1 MSNRNNHQNLANQNN
16 GENNAPAQDK
26 GAKEK
31 KPGLLTKARK
41 AYDKAMSHKWVRGLV
56 GGLKIAGVGTGL
68 VLSYKAGVK
77 SVKPTTVYIREG
89 VTEEPE
95 PVEPEETKEEP
106 TENEA
111 QE

>member
-1 MSNRNNHQNLANQNN
+1 MSNRNHQNIPANQNN
-16 GENNAPAQDK
+16 GGNAPAQDN

-31 KPGLLTKARK
+31 KPGLLAKARK
-41 AYDKAMSHKWVRGLV
+41 AYDKAMSHRWVRNVV

-68 VLSYKAGVK
+68 FLSYKAGAK
-77 SVKPTTVYIREG
+77 SVKPTVVYVREG

-95 PVEPEETKEEP
+95 TVEPETQEESA
-106 TENEA
+106 EDEA

>member
-1 MSNRNNHQNLANQNN
+1 MSNRNHQNPANQNN
-16 GENNAPAQDK
+16 GGNNAPAQDN

-95 PVEPEETKEEP
+95 NEEQETKEEP
-106 TENEA
+106 AEDEA

>member
-1 MSNRNNHQNLANQNN
+1 MSNRNHQNIPANQN
-16 GENNAPAQDK
+16 GGNAPAQDNVV
-26 GAKEK
+26 KEK

-41 AYDKAMSHKWVRGLV
+41 AYDKAMSHRWVRNVV

-95 PVEPEETKEEP
+95 TVEPETKEEEP
-106 TENEA
+106 VEDEA

>member
-1 MSNRNNHQNLANQNN
+1 MSNRNHQNNIPANQNN
-16 GENNAPAQDK
+16 GGNAPTQDN

-41 AYDKAMSHKWVRGLV
+41 AYDKAMSHRWVRNVV

-68 VLSYKAGVK
+68 FLSYKAGVK
-77 SVKPTTVYIREG
+77 SVKPTTVVIREG
-89 VTEEPE
+89 VDEPEAEEPE
-95 PVEPEETKEEP
+95 TREEP
-106 TENEA
+106 AEENET

>member
-1 MSNRNNHQNLANQNN
+1 MSNRNHQNPANQNN
-16 GENNAPAQDK
+16 GGNAPAPNN
-26 GAKEK
+26 GTKEK

-68 VLSYKAGVK
+68 VLSYRAGVK

-95 PVEPEETKEEP
+95 TQEEP
-106 TENEA
+106 AEDEA